1 MFNPEVTDNSY
12 AIIVTPTLGDDDT
25 WTGEVSVSISL
36 SKDNTLS
43 QEDKRE
49 IEMLC
54 EYMASVLPAIEDN
67 DDVRELI
74 GTYVG
79 DAISR
84 LSESSIDNGTNQ
96 QVFNFLSP
104 TKGNA

>member
-43 QEDKRE
+43 QED
-49 IEMLC
+49 
-54 EYMASVLPAIEDN
+54 
-67 DDVRELI
+67 VRELI

-84 LSESSIDNGTNQ
+84 LPESSIDNGTNQ